1 MNMGEMWRLEGL
13 TKSFGPIKAVEDFT
27 CSLEEGRIYGL
38 VGGNGAGKSTLVR
51 LVTGVLKPDRGR
63 ILKEGKELVI
73 RSPKDARRYGI
84 AAAYQE
90 FSLVPDLPVINNL
103 LLNIEPTKLGFIDI
117 DRMIDKVAEFMD
129 KLGVNIPLDKLVRE
143 LSPSEKQ
150 VVEIAKSL
158 ILEPQLLFLDE
169 PTNYLSEEQRE
180 ELFKTMIEIKNNA
193 RTTIVFISH
202 RIEEVFRV
210 SDQAIVLR
218 NGRLVDIYDLGKVSM
233 DEVVKAMVGEL
244 AEEFRG
250 YKYVPKATVE
260 AVSGKPVISVRN
272 LSVNDKVKNV
282 SLDVGRGEIV
292 GLAGL
297 LGQGQSEFLRA
308 IYGLLP
314 YEGAISL
321 EGRDVK
327 INSPRDALKHGIV
340 YVSGD
345 TLEGVFLLRSIREN
359 ISLILNLWR
368 GLHKPVLSKLE
379 KEHAVKMIK
388 KLNIACRD
396 PDQPVLYLS
405 GGNRQKVYLARG
417 LTVNPKVLLLDDPL
431 KGVDIRAKKEI
442 LNIVKEL
449 AGDKAVLFFSSD
461 IKELLPI
468 VDRVLVFFEGRV
480 IREFK
485 GEELREDLIME
496 ASIKGTAG

>member
-1 MNMGEMWRLEGL
+1 MEEMWKFEGL
-13 TKSFGPIKAVEDFT
+13 AKSFGPIRAIEDLS
-27 CSLEEGRIYGL
+27 CSLEENKIYSL
-38 VGGNGAGKSTLVR
+38 VGGNGAGKSTLVK

-63 ILKEGKELVI
+63 ILKEGRELVI
-73 RSPKDARRYGI
+73 KSPRDARRHGI

-103 LLNIEPTKLGFIDI
+103 LLNIEPTKYGFIDI
-117 DRMIDKVAEFMD
+117 DRMIDMATKFMD
-129 KLGVNIPLDKLVRE
+129 KLNVDIPLNKLVRE

-150 VVEIAKSL
+150 VVEIAKAL

-180 ELFKTMIEIKNNA
+180 ELFKIMVDMKKSTK
-193 RTTIVFISH
+193 TTIVFISH

-218 NGRLVDIYDLGKVSM
+218 NGRLVGIYDLRKASV

-244 AEEFRG
+244 REERPRYG
-250 YKYVPKATVE
+250 YVQKVEVE
-260 AVSGKPVISVRN
+260 AVSRKPLLSIRN
-272 LSVNDKVKNV
+272 LSVNGKVRNV
-282 SLDVGRGEIV
+282 SLDVRRGEVV

-297 LGQGQSEFLRA
+297 LGQGQSELLRA

-314 YEGAISL
+314 YKGTIAL
-321 EGRDVK
+321 EDRI
-327 INSPRDALKHGIV
+327 INIASPRDALKQGIV
-340 YVSGD
+340 YISGD
-345 TLEGVFLLRSIREN
+345 TLEGVFLLRSVREN

-368 GLHKPVLSKLE
+368 GLHKPVISKLE
-379 KEHAVKMIK
+379 REHAIKMVK
-388 KLNIACRD
+388 KLNIVCRD

-417 LTVNPKVLLLDDPL
+417 LSVNPKVLLLDDPL

-442 LNIVKEL
+442 LSIVKEL
-449 AGDKAVLFFSSD
+449 SGDKAVLFFSSD
-461 IKELLPI
+461 VKELLPV
-468 VDRVLVFFEGRV
+468 VDRVLVFFEGRIV
-480 IREFK
+480 REFR

-496 ASIKGTAG
+496 ASIKGAAR

>member
-1 MNMGEMWRLEGL
+1 MGEMWRFEGL
-13 TKSFGPIKAVEDFT
+13 TKSFGPIKALQDIS
-27 CSLEEGRIYGL
+27 CSLEENRIYAL
-38 VGGNGAGKSTLVR
+38 VGGNGAGKSTLVK

-73 RSPKDARRYGI
+73 KSPRDARKHGI

-103 LLNIEPTKLGFIDI
+103 LLNIEPSKFGFIDI
-117 DRMIDKVAEFMD
+117 DRMIDRATKFME
-129 KLGVNIPLDKLVRE
+129 KLGVDVPLDKLVRE

-150 VVEIAKSL
+150 VVEIAKAL

-180 ELFKTMIEIKNNA
+180 ELFKIMTELKNSTK
-193 RTTIVFISH
+193 TTIVFISH

-218 NGRLVDIYDLGKVSM
+218 NGRLVGIYDLKKVGV

-244 AEEFRG
+244 TEERSTYRYAPRAEE
-250 YKYVPKATVE
+250 E
-260 AVSGKPVISVRN
+260 AVPRKPLLSIKN
-272 LSVNDKVKNV
+272 LSVNDKVRNV
-282 SLDVGRGEIV
+282 SLDVKRGEIV

-314 YEGAISL
+314 YEGTIAL
-321 EGRDVK
+321 EGKGISVS
-327 INSPRDALKHGIV
+327 SPRDALRHGIV
-340 YVSGD
+340 YISGD
-345 TLEGVFLLRSIREN
+345 TLEGVFLLRPVREN

-368 GLHKPVLSKLE
+368 GLFKPAITKLE
-379 KEHAVKMIK
+379 RDLAIKMIK
-388 KLNIACRD
+388 ELNIVCRD

-417 LTVNPKVLLLDDPL
+417 LSVNPKVLLLDDPL

-442 LNIVKEL
+442 LSIVKEFSR
-449 AGDKAVLFFSSD
+449 DKAVLFFSSD
-461 IKELLPI
+461 IKELLPV
-468 VDRVLVFFEGRV
+468 VDRVLVFYEGRI

-496 ASIKGTAG
+496 ASIKGVVR